1 MENQSAGDIFALNG
15 NVRLEA
21 QGTNGNVVNKGDLVA
36 LNGDNLDDK
45 GGIELVSKHGN
56 VENYD
61 EFKLVD
67 ESNTITFDGL
77 NGYAATNGTAKFNP
91 GTPFAVVKDYILA
104 DADLLMEARE
114 GSLKNTMNMNVA
126 GDISL
131 ISGKDLVIG
140 DNVSNDINAGGN
152 VTLESVAGEV
162 VMNGSQVESRNG
174 SVAIS
179 GEQGVSINDNVSIT
193 SAGSAVISGAQGVS
207 IENSSSITS
216 GAGLILQSDNGSV
229 EMANNSQA
237 VATGDLL
244 VAANGNVETVASKL
258 ESINGSLSAV
268 AVYGDVN
275 ISELAAA
282 DMVAAGSGAGNVIIG
297 SVAGKN
303 VVLYTEGQSQQI
315 TADSI
320 KVEQALVLQGD
331 NITATNVDRTE
342 NPGELL
348 VDLTGSAGGAMKG
361 VLDLAVD
368 GDVRFTTTSV
378 TDATITIDGKASF
391 DKLHSEGKLEIVAPD
406 MVTAVYGRAPYHD
419 SSNYLYYDLGGTST
433 ASSGHEQI
441 KADYF
446 SVEDALNSIDV
457 IKDRINAAANSN
469 GPTSVDND
477 GWMYLY
483 IDSSTYQHSNGLL
496 LHIDTGYHGAN
507 QRWSAE
513 DLSAKLTDY
522 KSHDSF
528 VAHYGDVAG
537 IFGRYGLVEYAP
549 RSVSQIVQDVQTQK
563 VVLQQANGQL
573 RVAVTQEQRDEKHD
587 REDDHVANE

>member
-1 MENQSAGDIFALNG
+1 M
-15 NVRLEA
+15 
-21 QGTNGNVVNKGDLVA
+21 
-36 LNGDNLDDK
+36 
-45 GGIELVSKHGN
+45 
-56 VENYD
+56 
-61 EFKLVD
+61 
-67 ESNTITFDGL
+67 
-77 NGYAATNGTAKFNP
+77 
-91 GTPFAVVKDYILA
+91 
-104 DADLLMEARE
+104 
-114 GSLKNTMNMNVA
+114 
-126 GDISL
+126 
-131 ISGKDLVIG
+131 
-140 DNVSNDINAGGN
+140 
-152 VTLESVAGEV
+152 
-162 VMNGSQVESRNG
+162 
-174 SVAIS
+174 
-179 GEQGVSINDNVSIT
+179 
-193 SAGSAVISGAQGVS
+193 
-207 IENSSSITS
+207 
-216 GAGLILQSDNGSV
+216 
-229 EMANNSQA
+229 
-237 VATGDLL
+237 
-244 VAANGNVETVASKL
+244 
-258 ESINGSLSAV
+258 
-268 AVYGDVN
+268 YGDVN

-303 VVLYTEGQSQQI
+303 VVLYTEGQGQQI

-483 IDSSTYQHSNGLL
+483 IDSSTYQRSNGLL

-537 IFGRYGLVEYAP
+537 IFGRYGLVAYAP